1 MTFNNYLADS
11 LSVIEKTSVSI
22 TQNQLDDVINV
33 IVNSFKLNSSLLIC
47 GNGGSAADAMH
58 IAGELVARFL
68 IERKALKVI
77 SLVDNPAV
85 ITAWSN
91 DYSYE
96 TLFARQVEAYG
107 DNNSILLGI
116 STSGNSKN
124 IILAFEKAKELGVK
138 TIAMTG
144 EGGGKLA
151 SLSDYLLAV
160 PSKNTP
166 LIQQAH
172 ICLYHY
178 LCMEIEKRMIVK

>member
-77 SLVDNPAV
+77 SLVDNQTRLLDQTGSEQILSSSDLGHSPK
-85 ITAWSN
+85 
-91 DYSYE
+91 E
-96 TLFARQVEAYG
+96 RCTLKCE
-107 DNNSILLGI
+107 S
-116 STSGNSKN
+116 
-124 IILAFEKAKELGVK
+124 
-138 TIAMTG
+138 
-144 EGGGKLA
+144 
-151 SLSDYLLAV
+151 
-160 PSKNTP
+160 
-166 LIQQAH
+166 
-172 ICLYHY
+172 HY
-178 LCMEIEKRMIVK
+178 R